1 MNCSSAKPARTLRS
15 GFRQMLAAVK
25 ELLVKCERTVPFLQC
40 QLIPVISFQSQANLF
55 QNCSSKYWV
64 VQTVG
69 CQLGFPSRQH
79 PNAKVLFFF
88 WPHSIAVLSNVY
100 LCLNVVLVRLGGSS
114 VKTGR
119 KKEGEGMGTCD
130 VMHKTDWYIVSP
142 YPGGVESKTSTY
154 CQCVLH
160 LIQPREVS
168 LVCH

>member
-88 WPHSIAVLSNVY
+88 WPPTLY
-100 LCLNVVLVRLGGSS
+100 CCPFKCLPMPQCRSGQVGGFISED
-114 VKTGR
+114 R
-119 KKEGEGMGTCD
+119 EKEGRGKNGYM
-130 VMHKTDWYIVSP
+130 
-142 YPGGVESKTSTY
+142 
-154 CQCVLH
+154 
-160 LIQPREVS
+160 R
-168 LVCH
+168 CHA